1 MPTEEWL
8 QQYESVKDK
17 LICPVDLETY
27 FSERIFP
34 LGNLE
39 VVDLCNTRVPAGTIG
54 FGAIEVLDAGTVHFP
69 TGEIL
74 ACDPTP
80 FDGVKGLEDGAVS
93 YKEYPPFFQKV
104 PAGTFPVQIAAI
116 TTIYPSVLGKKLR
129 QSFGYLCAKVVI
141 TDKKPVR
148 YELGVT
154 GRENLGRSLKAL
166 HTRVASGSVA
176 ILDAQTQR
184 EYHAYWKKRRAEA
197 AAQHSE
203 DDEPVY
209 LISLEEVFD
218 PALEDCARRFPRWN
232 SGAEGCGWADWHIPE
247 AEDNICIFNSCV
259 DEGFHSYFGYDE
271 NGALCGLYLH
281 FTTPEDYFEE
291 LWIARDDRLDVPEM
305 RKALASLAE
314 AWDAVNQK

>member
-8 QQYESVKDK
+8 QRYESVRDK

-34 LGNLE
+34 LGSLE

-80 FDGVKGLEDGAVS
+80 FGGIKGLEDGAVS
-93 YKEYPPFFQKV
+93 YKEYPSFFQKV

-116 TTIYPSVLGKKLR
+116 ATVYPLVLDKKLR
-129 QSFGYLCAKVVI
+129 QLFGYLCAKVVI

-148 YELGVT
+148 YELGVA
-154 GRENLGRSLKAL
+154 GREDLSRSLKSL

-176 ILDAQTQR
+176 VLDAQTQR

-203 DDEPVY
+203 DDE
-209 LISLEEVFD
+209 LSSLEELFN
-218 PALEDCARRFPRWN
+218 PALEDCARRFPRCN
-232 SGAEGCGWADWHIPE
+232 SGEMGCGWADWHIPE
-247 AEDNICIFNSCV
+247 TEDNICIFNSCA

-271 NGALCGLYLH
+271 NGELCGLYLY
-281 FTTPEDYFEE
+281 FATPEDYFEE
-291 LWIARDDRLDVPEM
+291 KWIARDDRLDVPEM
-305 RKALASLAE
+305 RKAFASLAE

>member
-8 QQYESVKDK
+8 QQYESVKDR
-17 LICPVDLETY
+17 LICPVDLEIY
-27 FSERIFP
+27 FSERVFP
-34 LGNLE
+34 LGRLE
-39 VVDLCNTRVPAGTIG
+39 MVDLCNTRVPVGTIG
-54 FGAIEVLDAGTVHFP
+54 FGTIEVLDAGTVHFP

-80 FDGVKGLEDGAVS
+80 FDGIKGLEDGAVS
-93 YKEYPPFFQKV
+93 YKEYPSFFQKV

-116 TTIYPSVLGKKLR
+116 TTAYPAVLGKRLSRSR
-129 QSFGYLCAKVVI
+129 QYLCAKVGI

-148 YELGVT
+148 YDLGVT
-154 GRENLGRSLKAL
+154 GRENLSRSLKSL

-203 DDEPVY
+203 DDE
-209 LISLEEVFD
+209 LSSLEELFN
-218 PALEDCARRFPRWN
+218 PALEDYARRFPRCN
-232 SGAEGCGWADWHIPE
+232 SGVHGCGWADWHIPE
-247 AEDNICIFNSCV
+247 TEDDICIFNSCA
-259 DEGFHSYFGYDE
+259 DGSFCSHFGYDE
-271 NGALCGLYLH
+271 NGELCGLYLR
-281 FTTPEDYFEE
+281 FATLEGYFEE
-291 LWIARDDRLDVPEM
+291 HWIARDDRLNTPEM

-314 AWDAVNQK
+314 AWDVVNQK